1 MHICVYKEREREI
14 YIYIYIYRE
23 REIYGMY
30 VYTCI
35 YIYIYIYTY
44 IYTCTYIDNVFSFVP
59 IHYNNNDLAVISL
72 LVVLVIIQI

>member
-1 MHICVYKEREREI
+1 MYVYVCVYM
-14 YIYIYIYRE
+14 YIYIYIH
-23 REIYGMY
+23 
-30 VYTCI
+30 
-35 YIYIYIYTY
+35 TY